1 MPVKSYWS
9 HWCARECFVVFGFEA
24 LEPET
29 KAVAL
34 PVQDLH
40 PVARLV
46 EENKKKHRVEHRH
59 FGVGT
64 HREGLALERNP
75 GAQLHKLD
83 GGFECGDSGALTQ
96 K

>member
-1 MPVKSYWS
+1 MMPVKSYWS

-46 EENKKKHRVEHRH
+46 EENKKST
-59 FGVGT
+59 GSNT
-64 HREGLALERNP
+64 ATLA
-75 GAQLHKLD
+75 
-83 GGFECGDSGALTQ
+83 SGRIMKGWLRKEIGSTASEII
-96 K
+96 